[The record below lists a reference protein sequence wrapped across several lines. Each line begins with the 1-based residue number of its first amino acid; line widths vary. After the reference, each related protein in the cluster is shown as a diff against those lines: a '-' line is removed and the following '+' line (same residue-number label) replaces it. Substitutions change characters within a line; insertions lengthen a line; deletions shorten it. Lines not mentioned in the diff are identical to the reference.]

1 MLHEFD
7 LDRIKM
13 DIVQVEELIERHQAL
28 LDVETDG
35 AQAEA
40 LRDRLV
46 ELRQELAQLN
56 GYLG

>member
-28 LDVETDG
+28 LDVETDS